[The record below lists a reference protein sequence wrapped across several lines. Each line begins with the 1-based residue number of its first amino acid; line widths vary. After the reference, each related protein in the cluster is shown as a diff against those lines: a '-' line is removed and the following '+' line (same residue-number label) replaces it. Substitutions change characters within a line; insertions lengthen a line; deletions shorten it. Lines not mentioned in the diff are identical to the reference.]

1 MQIQRFEFNLF
12 GENTYV
18 IYDAESLEAAVID
31 PGMSDAQEVN
41 KLSGYIKEHSLKL
54 KYILLTHAHI
64 DHTFGIDALRV
75 MYPDVPVVGHK
86 ADLPLAAN
94 RVQQAKMFHLPIN
107 VTPLEMDRFVDDKSI
122 LTLGKEEIKVIS
134 TPGHSPGGV
143 CYYIPS
149 ASMVI
154 TGDTLFAGSIGRVD
168 LPGGNGT
175 ALLNSVRNKL
185 MSLPPST
192 IVYPGHG
199 PATTIS
205 QEEHTNPFLR

>member
-1 MQIQRFEFNLF
+1 
-12 GENTYV
+12 
-18 IYDAESLEAAVID
+18 
-31 PGMSDAQEVN
+31 
-41 KLSGYIKEHSLKL
+41 
-54 KYILLTHAHI
+54 
-64 DHTFGIDALRV
+64 
-75 MYPDVPVVGHK
+75 
-86 ADLPLAAN
+86 
-94 RVQQAKMFHLPIN
+94 
-107 VTPLEMDRFVDDKSI
+107 MDRFVDDKSI

-149 ASMVI
+149 AGMVI

-175 ALLNSVRNKL
+175 ALLNSVRDKL

-205 QEEHTNPFLR
+205 REEHTNPFLR